1 MTTEARLNARLDAA
15 IKRKLD
21 YLKRR
26 TRKSTTDVVRRSIEL
41 YYDSVKGKVDA
52 PARLLEE
59 TGFIG
64 CCEGPSDLSARY
76 KSELTQVLSRK
87 S

>member
-1 MTTEARLNARLDAA
+1 MTTEARLNARLDAVV
-15 IKRKLD
+15 KRKLE

-41 YYDSVKGKVDA
+41 YYDSLQGGEEA
-52 PARLLEE
+52 PARLLEDS
-59 TGFIG
+59 GFIG
-64 CCEGPSDLSARY
+64 CCEGPADLSKRY
-76 KSELTQVLSRK
+76 KRELTEILTRK